1 MKTLERDGKFGQSS
15 DFSDLR
21 ENRTVFV
28 SSISVMQFGTKGCT
42 LLSVL
47 VNPNQTSAPQT
58 DPLSLHFNI
67 LLEEP
72 CSCYLLVSPV
82 HGMHDGLFELILLI
96 NGSV

>member
-1 MKTLERDGKFGQSS
+1 MTTLDRDGQFEQSS
-15 DFSDLR
+15 NFSDLR

-28 SSISVMQFGTKGCT
+28 SSISRMQFGTKGCT

-47 VNPNQTSAPQT
+47 VIPNQASAPQT
-58 DPLSLHFNI
+58 DPLSLYFNI
-67 LLEEP
+67 LLVEP
-72 CSCYLLVSPV
+72 CSCSLLVSPV